1 MSGPSTSQQAGE
13 APVERGAFG
22 RDAERSD
29 ASKPIASNDNAPLLD
44 LHVVGDGRSFVQV
57 LARSIVRR
65 ELIAAGLVPAPAE
78 T

>member
-1 MSGPSTSQQAGE
+1 MSGPSVSQQAVE
-13 APVERGAFG
+13 APVVHGTSG

-29 ASKPIASNDNAPLLD
+29 ARKPIASNDNAPLLD
-44 LHVVGDGRSFVQV
+44 LHVIGDGRAFVQV